1 MLDPITSDGNHIHI
15 DAFRTI
21 PQEVMMAQR
30 EPRHTTSNLWHIQ
43 RPNFDAMNRGLD
55 RSYYNIVINYK
66 KNEFEQRML
75 SNLNKQSW
83 TNSLKVTDFA
93 TQEAQNLDRLTQL
106 EKLTGHYSKWIKQE
120 SSMKREEF
128 VVSQTGKL
136 NPKKRLE
143 EEIEETMNSNVI
155 DCLGTMLNTVCF

>member
-1 MLDPITSDGNHIHI
+1 
-15 DAFRTI
+15 
-21 PQEVMMAQR
+21 MAQR
-30 EPRHTTSNLWHIQ
+30 EPRHSTSNLWHIQ
-43 RPNFDAMNRGLD
+43 KPNIDAMNKGLD
-55 RSYYNIVINYK
+55 RAYYNIVINYK

-75 SNLNKQSW
+75 ANLNKQSW

-93 TQEAQNLDRLTQL
+93 AQQEKNLDKLKQL
-106 EKLTGHYSKWIKQE
+106 EKLTGLYSKWIKQE
-120 SSMKREEF
+120 TSMKREEF

-143 EEIEETMNSNVI
+143 EEIEDTMNSNVI

>member
-1 MLDPITSDGNHIHI
+1 
-15 DAFRTI
+15 
-21 PQEVMMAQR
+21 
-30 EPRHTTSNLWHIQ
+30 
-43 RPNFDAMNRGLD
+43 MNKGLD
-55 RSYYNIVINYK
+55 RAYYNIVINYK

-75 SNLNKQSW
+75 ANLNKQSW

-93 TQEAQNLDRLTQL
+93 AQQEKNLEKLKQL
-106 EKLTGHYSKWIKQE
+106 EKLTGLYSKWIKQE
-120 SSMKREEF
+120 TSMKREEF

-143 EEIEETMNSNVI
+143 EEIEDTMNSNVI